1 MCRNFLCQKLNFELY
16 LSCVSSFCFISIL
29 TLSNHQ
35 TDIHQF
41 MRLHLQYPPLHLSHL
56 APCLRHREFAL
67 SSLSHTSRSI
77 SRGPISIS
85 NASLIRSDVIP
96 VLNILEI
103 LTTLEEYIIAIGG
116 VVEGIALETEQA
128 RPAAKI
134 GGIGLMPAPIARAA
148 AIGQVITA
156 DAVLEA
162 A

>member
-1 MCRNFLCQKLNFELY
+1 MIF
-16 LSCVSSFCFISIL
+16 
-29 TLSNHQ
+29 
-35 TDIHQF
+35 
-41 MRLHLQYPPLHLSHL
+41 HLQYPPLHLSHF

-67 SSLSHTSRSI
+67 SSLLPLSHTSRSI

-85 NASLIRSDVIP
+85 NASLIRSEVMP

-128 RPAAKI
+128 RPAAII
-134 GGIGLMPAPIARAA
+134 GGIGLTPAPIAKAA

>member
-1 MCRNFLCQKLNFELY
+1 MKFSLSLSLSLSLFLFLF
-16 LSCVSSFCFISIL
+16 
-29 TLSNHQ
+29 
-35 TDIHQF
+35 
-41 MRLHLQYPPLHLSHL
+41 
-56 APCLRHREFAL
+56 
-67 SSLSHTSRSI
+67 LSHTSRSI

-85 NASLIRSDVIP
+85 NASLIRSDVMP

-134 GGIGLMPAPIARAA
+134 GGIGLTPAPIAKAA